1 MGRVVRVI
9 RVGLSL
15 CGPWRLNW
23 GGDAPLPWRLQDLLR
38 SSAGGGSASSEL
50 SARRAE
56 SRRGSSSSG
65 TAAPYPGVCRTYSG
79 RVQGGVGRRPSPR
92 LAHDYPAASS
102 KATAPGKPAA
112 AAMRTRGLSSC
123 PGWAGKGPLRVDVGG
138 PWELNPTRP
147 PGGRAAGDGVGL
159 PRTPWR
165 AWSNSGYL
173 LRGFEMPLVRMAA
186 HVATVR
192 KGGAWSLPCNRV
204 TGRAD
209 ASQRR
214 GKGGSVAQRPSAGD
228 VISRAGRPDLCAGW
242 GAGAGGGAE
251 KIRGVGTHPGL
262 GPRGAGSR

>member
-1 MGRVVRVI
+1 VGCRPGFVGPEVVIQHCRVASSGRRVGSVQPASATLPVSKRRVGRAIRVI

-123 PGWAGKGPLRVDVGG
+123 PGWAGKGPLRVDAGG

-147 PGGRAAGDGVGL
+147 PGGKAAGDGVGL
-159 PRTPWR
+159 LVLRVEHRTPCTCLGASRCPWYE
-165 AWSNSGYL
+165 WQH
-173 LRGFEMPLVRMAA
+173 VRSP
-186 HVATVR
+186 R
-192 KGGAWSLPCNRV
+192 CG
-204 TGRAD
+204 
-209 ASQRR
+209 
-214 GKGGSVAQRPSAGD
+214 
-228 VISRAGRPDLCAGW
+228 
-242 GAGAGGGAE
+242 
-251 KIRGVGTHPGL
+251 
-262 GPRGAGSR
+262 RGARGPCLAAV